1 MSMESDNKSKLFWIG
16 LFVSSG
22 MVLFLSAILYLTDDS
37 IDTEYRFSVIFENGM
52 GVQTGSD
59 VKMIGQQIGQVSNVR
74 ILDGRNGVVVELSIN
89 DKLGIFIPN
98 NSTFQVKTSIFGE
111 THVQIN
117 PGEGTNYIETGELLT
132 GEIPTEVYDIDPVVK
147 DLSAFSRQLSST
159 LTDKEVKALQSIIN
173 NADSLL
179 YETKNSLKIS
189 SEINKIV
196 NNLEIFSSELK
207 SLSLNLGEEFD
218 PKLAKIDNIIN
229 ELNKFS
235 SKLGP
240 ASEGLKSFEQSM
252 ATLQLLINDLND
264 GKGSLG
270 KLLKDESLYDNLNE
284 VVDNTNELII
294 DVKDNPT
301 KYVKAYWQGRK

>member
-1 MSMESDNKSKLFWIG
+1 M
-16 LFVSSG
+16 
-22 MVLFLSAILYLTDDS
+22 
-37 IDTEYRFSVIFENGM
+37 
-52 GVQTGSD
+52 
-59 VKMIGQQIGQVSNVR
+59 
-74 ILDGRNGVVVELSIN
+74 
-89 DKLGIFIPN
+89 
-98 NSTFQVKTSIFGE
+98 
-111 THVQIN
+111 
-117 PGEGTNYIETGELLT
+117 
-132 GEIPTEVYDIDPVVK
+132 
-147 DLSAFSRQLSST
+147 
-159 LTDKEVKALQSIIN
+159 
-173 NADSLL
+173 
-179 YETKNSLKIS
+179 
-189 SEINKIV
+189 

-235 SKLGP
+235 SELGP

-301 KYVKAYWQGRK
+301 KYVKAYWRKKKNFFKVKLIVNFVCIFFIMLI

>member
-1 MSMESDNKSKLFWIG
+1 MESDNKSKLFWIG

-196 NNLEIFSSELK
+196 NNLEVFSSELK

-284 VVDNTNELII
+284 VVDNTNELIL